1 METQKTPIQL
11 ACDAVGS
18 QAELARLTGL
28 SPSYVNQMVKGI
40 RPVPVEYCVA
50 IEKASKG
57 VVTRRDLCD
66 DWQRIWPLKDSAAK
80 AKNKVIVST
89 VVDRPTANAFAW
101 MGKSQA
107 MAGVK
112 TKSIKQIKQD
122 AVRENP
128 ESSLGYATR
137 ETNSFKAPR

>member
-18 QAELARLTGL
+18 QAELARITGL

-80 AKNKVIVST
+80 AKNKTIPSSS
-89 VVDRPTANAFAW
+89 VDKPTASPFKW

-107 MAGVK
+107 MAG
-112 TKSIKQIKQD
+112 TRSKSIKQIKGD
-122 AVRENP
+122 ALRVNP
-128 ESSLGYATR
+128 ESNIGHSTR
-137 ETNSFKAPR
+137 ETNSFKAAR